1 MQDRLEQAILI
12 SATMPLH
19 GDLVFLQL
27 ISLFEQLIL
36 EILQRV
42 ETTALQL
49 QISEVQ
55 KYLIQEQSAV
65 LFLLQT
71 YTKKDSLMGVKD
83 LLVATQLQTIQL

>member
-1 MQDRLEQAILI
+1 MQDLLEQAILI
-12 SATMPLH
+12 SSTMPLH
-19 GDLVFLQL
+19 VHLVFLQL

-71 YTKKDSLMGVKD
+71 YTKRDSLMGVKD
-83 LLVATQLQTIQL
+83 LLVATQLQIIQL

>member
-12 SATMPLH
+12 FSTTPLH

-49 QISEVQ
+49 QISEIQ

-83 LLVATQLQTIQL
+83 LLADTQLQTIQL